1 MSTLELTSPTKVKTR
16 AAAFSI
22 LSNSALI
29 ALKFAAGLITGSI
42 AIITDAV
49 QSSIDLVASVVTYF
63 SVRKADQPADD
74 DHRYGH
80 AKVENLAAAIE
91 GMLIL
96 VGGAVVIYEAAQRL
110 TDPAKVENLPVGIAV
125 IAASGV
131 ANGLVSTYLY
141 RRAAETDS
149 PALAGDATHL
159 RTDAWLSLGVLV
171 ALVLVQVTG
180 IEEIDAIA
188 ALLLALAIL
197 WAGVRLVRSSSRI
210 LVDESLPREE
220 LEAVREA
227 VEGHGA
233 REIAGFHKLRTR
245 RAGSRRYIDMHVQFR
260 SGTSLDRAHEVSHE
274 LQRQIGQ
281 RIRDADVLI
290 HLEPDRGGEGGRPSR
305 PGLPTGD

>member
-1 MSTLELTSPTKVKTR
+1 MTMLNERRQTKLAGSLDRRSASRWIAQTAAPASFLRELP
-16 AAAFSI
+16 
-22 LSNSALI
+22 L
-29 ALKFAAGLITGSI
+29 GLH
-42 AIITDAV
+42 
-49 QSSIDLVASVVTYF
+49 
-63 SVRKADQPADD
+63 P
-74 DHRYGH
+74 
-80 AKVENLAAAIE
+80 
-91 GMLIL
+91 L
-96 VGGAVVIYEAAQRL
+96 VGQLLWSRGL

-290 HLEPDRGGEGGRPSR
+290 HLEPDRGGEGGQPSR